1 MASARD
7 ADAFDVV
14 VIGAGTA
21 GMTAAR
27 LTTEAGNR
35 VAMIEAER
43 VGGECLYTG
52 CVPSKAYIETAKIYH
67 HMCHA
72 ADFGLVADH
81 LAVDFPKVVARKNAV
96 IAEIARGENATVY
109 RKLGMDVIE
118 GQARF
123 LSADTLD
130 VDGRQI
136 TAKQVVIATG
146 SEENVPPIPGL
157 KEAGY
162 LTNIEVLQEMDAL
175 PRSVVVLGGGPIGC
189 EFAQMFTRFGVP
201 TTIIG
206 RNRRLLPKEDPEMS
220 ALIEDILVREGV
232 VVHTGSEALRVEIAG
247 DEKIITAKRGEE
259 EFRVTASA
267 IVVSVGRKPR
277 VSSLDLA
284 AAGVTVTAKGVT
296 VNESLQTNVPT
307 IWAAGDVTGL
317 YQFTHVAEYQGR
329 LVGENISKPG
339 KKPKTKKADYRVV
352 PWATFTDPEVARV
365 GLTEEEAR
373 TQYGDKV
380 EVLRWPWNR
389 VDRALTMGET
399 EGLIKVILA
408 PKAITKML
416 GGGAIVGAHI
426 IGPHAGDVLHELV
439 INMQVNAF
447 AGRVAQAIHAY
458 PTLALGIRQ
467 AIGQRWDTGVEPL
480 D

>member
-1 MASARD
+1 MASARN
-7 ADAFDVV
+7 AFDVV

-27 LTTEAGNR
+27 LTAEAGNR

-52 CVPSKAYIETAKIYH
+52 CVPSKTYIETAKIYH

-96 IAEIARGENATVY
+96 IAEIARGENAEVY
-109 RKLGMDVIE
+109 RKVGVDVIE

-157 KEAGY
+157 NEAGY

-189 EFAQMFTRFGVP
+189 EFAQMFARFGVP

-232 VVHTGSEALRVEIAG
+232 VVHTGAEALRVEIAG
-247 DEKIITAKRGEE
+247 DEKIIMAKRGEE
-259 EFRVTASA
+259 EFRVTAAA
-267 IVVSVGRKPR
+267 IVISAGRKPR
-277 VSSLDLA
+277 VASLDLA
-284 AAGVTVTAKGVT
+284 AAGVAATAKGVT

-317 YQFTHVAEYQGR
+317 YLFTHVAEYQGR
-329 LVGENISKPG
+329 LVAENIGKPG

-365 GLTEEEAR
+365 GLTEDEAR
-373 TQYGDKV
+373 KQYGDKI

-439 INMQVNAF
+439 VNMQADAF

-467 AIGQRWDTGVEPL
+467 AVGQRWDAGVEPL